1 MDYRNKVKEFLSCK
15 LGECERIITKRKKK
29 NRTIK
34 ISYISLITASI
45 VGSSAAIL
53 LSSLTV
59 PPIAIGCVSG
69 LTTITSALSIKFN
82 LQDRKNKLE
91 HSIQN
96 LHKIKDKLDYVISCN
111 GNLTEEECDEI
122 LKQFR
127 IL

>member
-1 MDYRNKVKEFLSCK
+1 MDYRNKVKEFLSSK
-15 LGECERIITKRKKK
+15 LGECERIIAKRKRK
-29 NRTIK
+29 NKSVK
-34 ISYISLITASI
+34 ILYISLITTSI
-45 VGSSAAIL
+45 VGSSVVIL

-91 HSIQN
+91 RSIQN
-96 LHKIKDKLDYVISCN
+96 LQKIKDKLDYVISCN
-111 GNLTEEECDEI
+111 GNLTNEECDEI